1 MKTVVHLFA
10 GVCLFA
16 AASILTPLHA
26 QMLPQADPKAVGL
39 SKERI
44 DRIRP
49 VLEQYIANSQMA
61 GAVAIIARRGKVAYL
76 DTFGVMDTNT
86 KKPMPRDAIF
96 RLASM
101 TKPIV
106 AVAALTLYEEGKFSL
121 LEPVSKYLPEFAN
134 MKVQLDR
141 PDPATGKHNYYTVP
155 ADRQITILDLFRHT
169 NGMNNDGPRDD
180 SGELLFPKL
189 DFSITSPHTLAEGM
203 KLLANAPLVRQPGT
217 AFEYSPGPNVIGR
230 LIEVW
235 SGLPLDQYLEEKLFR
250 PLHMVDTGFYVPEA
264 KWNRLATMYTSGP
277 GATVVRSPDKEQN
290 AQKKKPV
297 FFRGAGGLV
306 STATDYLRFAQMLLN
321 GGELDGVRILS
332 PKTVE
337 LMSSDLLGDLP
348 IAAGPIQPGYGF
360 GLTVTVN
367 RGPARTATIGSAG
380 EYYWEGGTATNFF
393 VDPKEKLIMVFM
405 IQKSGG
411 IAISRQLKRIVYQTI
426 VEKEP

>member
-1 MKTVVHLFA
+1 MSRSRASMWIAVV
-10 GVCLFA
+10 A
-16 AASILTPLHA
+16 ALLAPLYA

-49 VLEQYIANSQMA
+49 VMEKYVATNQMA
-61 GAVAIIARRGKVAYL
+61 GAVALIVRRGKVAYL
-76 DTFGVMDTNT
+76 DTFGVMDKDTN
-86 KKPMPRDAIF
+86 KPMTKDAIF

-106 AVAALTLYEEGKFSL
+106 AVGALMLYEEGKFSL
-121 LEPVSKYLPEFAN
+121 LEPVSRYLPEFAN
-134 MKVQLDR
+134 MKVQVDKT
-141 PDPATGKHNYYTVP
+141 DPATGKHVYSTVP
-155 ADRQITILDLFRHT
+155 AEKQITILDLFRHT
-169 NGMNNDGPRDD
+169 NGMNNTGPKDEK
-180 SGELLFPKL
+180 GELMFPKL
-189 DFSITSPHTLAEGM
+189 DFSLTSPHTLEEGM
-203 KLLANAPLVRQPGT
+203 KLLAAAPLVRQPGT

-235 SGLPLDQYLEEKLFR
+235 SGLPLDQYLEERVFR

-264 KWNRLATMYTSGP
+264 KWSRFAAMYRSGP
-277 GATVVRSPDKEQN
+277 GGIVVRSEESEQN
-290 AQKKKPV
+290 AQKKKPT

-306 STATDYLRFAQMLLN
+306 STATDYTRFAQMLLN
-321 GGELDGVRILS
+321 GGELDGVRLLS
-332 PKTVE
+332 PKTVD
-337 LMSSDLLGDLP
+337 LMSSDLLGDMP
-348 IAAGPIQPGYGF
+348 VAGGPILPGYGF

-367 RGPARTATIGSAG
+367 RGPAKTATIGSAG

-405 IQKSGG
+405 TQKSGG